1 MQSRINFVTYRQVIL
16 LFVDVTPPSVQGCP
30 ASFTEQTDTIFKEVT
45 WKEPTFTDNV
55 GVASVLSN
63 RKPNFDMGAFSTLT
77 IIYVA
82 TDAAGNEANCKFD
95 ITVEGKKCCK
105 HILSFCTIHHFIY
118 LHCFVV
124 FLFSIDTP
132 IDKLAHLP

>member
-1 MQSRINFVTYRQVIL
+1 
-16 LFVDVTPPSVQGCP
+16 
-30 ASFTEQTDTIFKEVT
+30 
-45 WKEPTFTDNV
+45 
-55 GVASVLSN
+55 
-63 RKPNFDMGAFSTLT
+63 MGAFSTLT

-132 IDKLAHLP
+132 FDKLALKIPIRQIWWGTTHYELYQARL